1 MAKPSTIYY
10 QIEYDED
17 SKIYTGYCSSIKP
30 VRFSDR
36 DESKVKELV
45 EDGIDMYLEKHPDFF
60 DSFNSKE
67 V

>member
-1 MAKPSTIYY
+1 MVKPSIIYY
-10 QIEYDED
+10 QIDYDED
-17 SKIYTGYCSSIKP
+17 SKIYTGYCSSMRP
-30 VRFSDR
+30 VRFSDK

-45 EDGIDMYLEKHPDFF
+45 EDGIDVYLEKYPNFS